1 MTQNNKAAL
10 AAVPNQLE
18 VATYKDFDKS
28 IVDLARRGGKFQK
41 SANKIR
47 AILGKASLGE
57 EDLFEGFR
65 TTNHGESRIDK
76 CVKYDLGAGVRL
88 ITIQDSGVV
97 LFCYAG
103 THDQCDRWLNKN
115 RGSTLVTDQNGRIG
129 VNRIRLVRDH
139 ETASSFEIPKPIA
152 GQLFELIKPT
162 EYFDRLV
169 DSLPRSLQRE
179 LESLEVST
187 PDEELLAIASKIED
201 PELSNTVIDVFTLL
215 KEDQCEEAVNNI
227 RFFLGENKPIASL
240 SPEQI
245 AELAESDKIRKIS
258 PDEPYYPDVLG
269 HFARHGKY
277 MDWMLYLHPDQK
289 TIVDRSFNGPAK
301 LDGVSGSGKT
311 CVIVQ
316 RAIRLARENPNEKI
330 LVLTLNRQL
339 ARLIKDMTVAA
350 TIEDVASR
358 IVVRPLFK
366 LCQDLL
372 HRFEPENDLLY
383 DDVTWKS
390 HEHIDEI
397 WREFYRC
404 ELNNHDAEV
413 LLPLHDSLIARG
425 VDAEQYIREELDWIR
440 SAFLP
445 NERTKY
451 LTVQRSGRGFPLDKR
466 YRQMLLQAL
475 GAWENKMRHVGVT
488 DYLGLSTAL
497 SKHLDKIFPE
507 YRFILVD
514 EAQDLGT
521 IELQLI
527 RQLVDQNKDDLFLCG
542 DATQQVQAKHG
553 NATQAGIDLPGARS
567 IKLSKNY
574 RNSREILSAAYQVLL
589 NNLTEEMLDSPDFE
603 VLDPEYAN
611 FSGSTPLLLSANSL
625 AEEIAY
631 AKAYA
636 DEFIEDEPEKK
647 CCIAVCGYSL
657 YQIQEFGKR
666 IGLTVLNDTVDITD
680 DQIYL
685 SDLEHTKGFEFDLM
699 VIVNC
704 NEQVLPDR
712 HRPQNE
718 RFRDLSRFYVAM
730 TRAKDQLVLSCSG
743 KPSVYT
749 AELEDRVLE
758 AAWDE
763 YIEQDQIKLVGQP
776 PRLTDIR
783 AEHEQIDHS
792 ISLLDL
798 SGPDFL
804 YTNYAIG
811 LDGRLIS
818 KLRSR
823 ISGGKQR
830 SVNGRVVPV
839 RWNTI
844 RDALRDTNKYP
855 ASRREFGDDD
865 LKAFR
870 SLVQKLEELEP
881 ELPTS

>member
-1 MTQNNKAAL
+1 MTQNNKTAL
-10 AAVPNQLE
+10 AAVQKQLE
-18 VATYKDFDKS
+18 VANYKDFDKS

-47 AILGKASLGE
+47 TILGKAALGE
-57 EDLFEGFR
+57 ENLFEGFK
-65 TTNHGESRIDK
+65 TTNHGESRVDK
-76 CVKYDLGAGVRL
+76 CVKYDLGDGVRL

-97 LFCYAG
+97 LLCYAG
-103 THDQCDRWLNKN
+103 THDECDRWLNRN
-115 RGSTLVTDQNGRIG
+115 RGSTLVADRNGRIG
-129 VNRIRLVRDH
+129 INRVRLVRDH
-139 ETASSFEIPKPIA
+139 ETTTSFEIPRPIA

-169 DSLPRSLQRE
+169 DPLPRSLQRA

-187 PDEELLAIASKIED
+187 PDDELLTIAAKIDD
-201 PELSNTVIDVFTLL
+201 PDLSNTVIDVFTLL
-215 KEDQCEEAVNNI
+215 KEDQCAEAVDNI

-245 AELAESDKIRKIS
+245 AELAESDKIRRIS
-258 PDEPYYPDVLG
+258 PDEPYYADVLG

-289 TIVDRSFNGPAK
+289 IIVDRSFNGPAK
-301 LDGVSGSGKT
+301 LVGVSGSGKT

-316 RAIRLARENPNEKI
+316 RAIRLARENPSEKV

-339 ARLIKDMTVAA
+339 ARLIKEMTVAA
-350 TIEDVASR
+350 TVEEVSAR
-358 IVVRPLFK
+358 IVVLPLFR

-372 HRFEPENDLLY
+372 HRFEPENDRLY
-383 DDVTWKS
+383 DDITWKS

-404 ELNNHDAEV
+404 ELNNHDAQV
-413 LLPLHDSLIARG
+413 LLPLHDSLISRG
-425 VDAEQYIREELDWIR
+425 VDAEQYIREEFDWIR

-445 NERTKY
+445 DERTKY
-451 LTVQRSGRGFPLDKR
+451 LTVQRSGRGFPLDQR
-466 YRQMLLQAL
+466 YRQILIEAL
-475 GAWENKMRHVGVT
+475 DAWENKMRHVGVT

-497 SKHLDKIFPE
+497 SKHLDKIVPE
-507 YRFILVD
+507 YRFVLVD

-527 RQLVDQNKDDLFLCG
+527 RHLVYQNKDDLFLCG
-542 DATQQVQAKHG
+542 DAAQQVQAKHG

-574 RNSREILSAAYQVLL
+574 RNSREILSAAYRVLL

-611 FSGSTPLLLSANSL
+611 FSGSTPLLLSTNSL

-647 CCIAVCGYSL
+647 CCIAVCGYSI

-666 IGLTVLNDTVDITD
+666 IGLQVLNDTVDITD

-704 NEQVLPDR
+704 NEGVLPDF

-743 KPSVYT
+743 APSVYT
-749 AELEDRVLE
+749 SELEDRVLE
-758 AAWDE
+758 AAWNE
-763 YIEQDQIKLVGQP
+763 YIEQDQLKLIGQP

-783 AEHEQIDHS
+783 AEHEQIEHS
-792 ISLLDL
+792 ISLLNL
-798 SGPDFL
+798 SGAEFL
-804 YTNYAIG
+804 YTSHAIG
-811 LDGRLIS
+811 LDSRLIS

-823 ISGGKQR
+823 IAGGKQR

-839 RWNTI
+839 RWNTL
-844 RDALRDTNKYP
+844 RDAWRDTNNYP
-855 ASRREFGDDD
+855 ASRKEFGDED
-865 LKAFR
+865 LKALR
-870 SLVQKLEELEP
+870 VLVQNLQKYERD
-881 ELPTS
+881 